1 MTHLYRGILVGLV
14 AWAFSL
20 AASADALHGFCS
32 DCVVDNM
39 IGGVPVTSTGTNPPS
54 QFGFWSGGSS
64 GLMGNYVI
72 DILTPDNGGAAP
84 SNMFSVLGGMN
95 GSATAGLFSTT
106 AWTSQGTKL
115 DSYLGM
121 NASPANPLG
130 AWLPATQT
138 LDPNAMGYWVFQADL
153 GNNTLG
159 TKSGSGP
166 LLSLGSSLPAGSLIV
181 AFLSGAGAPTA
192 TATANSS
199 AIFETGTPPT
209 NAPEPGTMILF
220 AAGLLAIAFIEA
232 RRRTRA
238 RRSCR

>member
-1 MTHLYRGILVGLV
+1 MTHLYRGFLLGLV
-14 AWAFSL
+14 AWACSF

-39 IGGVPVTSTGTNPPS
+39 IGGVPVTSTGSNPPM
-54 QFGFWSGGSS
+54 QFGFWSGGST
-64 GLMGNYVI
+64 GLMGNYTI
-72 DILTPDNGGAAP
+72 DILAPDNGGAAP
-84 SNMFSVLGGMN
+84 SIMFSVLGGMN
-95 GSATAGLFSTT
+95 GPATASLFSTT

-121 NASPANPLG
+121 SASPSNPLG

-138 LDPNAMGYWVFQADL
+138 LDPGAMGYWVFQADL

-159 TKSGSGP
+159 TKSGAGP

-181 AFLSGAGAPTA
+181 AFMSGAGGT

-199 AIFETGTPPT
+199 AIFESGTPPT
-209 NAPEPGTMILF
+209 NVPEPGPITLF
-220 AAGLLAIAFIEA
+220 AAGLLAVAFIET

-238 RRSCR
+238 GRSSR